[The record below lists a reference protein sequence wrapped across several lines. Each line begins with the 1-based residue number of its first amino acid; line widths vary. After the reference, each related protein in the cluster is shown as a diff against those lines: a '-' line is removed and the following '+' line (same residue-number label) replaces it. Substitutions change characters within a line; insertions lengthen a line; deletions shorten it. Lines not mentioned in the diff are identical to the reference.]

1 MKKVL
6 FIDRDGTIIKEP
18 PTDFQVDSLEKLQFV
33 PRAISNLRK
42 IAEET
47 DYELVMVTNQDGLG
61 TDSFPEETFW
71 PAQYKMLKTL
81 EEEGVIFSAIHVD
94 RSFEHENAPTRK
106 PRTGMLGQYMTGD
119 YDLAN
124 SYVIGDRKTDVELAK
139 NLGSKAIFIG
149 TEVMEEAALST
160 LSWDE
165 IYEFLRLPARKASV
179 ERNTSE
185 TQIKISL

>member
-1 MKKVL
+1 
-6 FIDRDGTIIKEP
+6 
-18 PTDFQVDSLEKLQFV
+18 
-33 PRAISNLRK
+33 
-42 IAEET
+42 
-47 DYELVMVTNQDGLG
+47 
-61 TDSFPEETFW
+61 
-71 PAQYKMLKTL
+71 

-185 TQIKISL
+185 TQIKISMNLDGTGQCNYHNGLAEIGRATCKTRVW